1 MCFACFYSL
10 THRVTDENQYRKKIN
25 QHVKLAYHFTFIYS
39 SYLFIDCFF
48 FFLSNLHYCSRGV
61 QLTPGTAIK
70 SLLGRCIQVL
80 TECSDTQDLLLDSI
94 SLTKYPFRKSNPTHK
109 QEKGTRAGP
118 VGRDECLA
126 LEGVPSWQLALERES
141 HCTASLLTPR
151 SKCA

>member
-1 MCFACFYSL
+1 MDINTERKSTSMLNLLTISL
-10 THRVTDENQYRKKIN
+10 
-25 QHVKLAYHFTFIYS
+25 
-39 SYLFIDCFF
+39 LFIHPTYLLIVF

>member
-1 MCFACFYSL
+1 MDINTERKSTSMLNLLTISL
-10 THRVTDENQYRKKIN
+10 
-25 QHVKLAYHFTFIYS
+25 
-39 SYLFIDCFF
+39 LFIHPTYLLIV

-118 VGRDECLA
+118 VGRDEYLA